1 MKSLATAE
9 LYDPVTGRFRLV
21 GDTKAAGGG
30 FTATLLQDGRVL
42 IAGGQ
47 SENSAGLNLNSAGL
61 ILTGELYDPELRKFV
76 PTGSLKVGRTYHT
89 ATLLDNGRVLI
100 AGGTGTISP
109 SELYDPKTRTFQE
122 TGRLALKR
130 SEHCAALLNNGT
142 VLISGGLDPDT
153 PDHMRISAELY
164 DPRSGRFRQTGRIV
178 SGSADGTALLLK
190 GGELLIIGGRENWDA
205 AIPEI
210 YDPNIGV
217 FRRAG
222 RRLEGNYA
230 CSATLLANGKV
241 LLTGCVHYPT
251 LATPETLLYDPLI
264 HRVTDADNMTVP
276 RCGNSATLLRDGKV
290 LIAGGWATPHGTPK
304 YYASAELYD
313 PARGTF
319 TPTGS
324 MHVARKYPRAV
335 LLHDGTVLI
344 LGGESSA
351 SGD

>member
-1 MKSLATAE
+1 M
-9 LYDPVTGRFRLV
+9 
-21 GDTKAAGGG
+21 
-30 FTATLLQDGRVL
+30 L

-47 SENSAGLNLNSAGL
+47 NESFGGL
-61 ILTGELYDPELRKFV
+61 ILTGELYDPKLQTFV
-76 PTGSLKVGRTYHT
+76 MTGSLKVGRADHT
-89 ATLLDNGRVLI
+89 ATLLHDGRVLM
-100 AGGTGTISP
+100 AGGTDTNSP
-109 SELYDPKTRTFQE
+109 SELYDPRTGTFQE
-122 TGRLALKR
+122 TGRLALER
-130 SEHCAALLNNGT
+130 SEHGAALLNNGT

-153 PDHMRISAELY
+153 PDHMRMSAELY
-164 DPRSGRFRQTGRIV
+164 DPLSGRFRQTGRMV

-190 GGELLIIGGRENWDA
+190 GGEVLIIGGRENWYG
-205 AIPEI
+205 AIPEV
-210 YDPNIGV
+210 YEPNSGV

-222 RRLEGNYA
+222 SRLEGNYA
-230 CSATLLANGKV
+230 CSATFLANGRV

-251 LATPETLLYDPLI
+251 LATTEALLYDPRI
-264 HRVTDADNMTVP
+264 HRVTDAGNMTVP
-276 RCGNSATLLRDGKV
+276 RCGNSATLLPNGKI

-324 MHVARKYPRAV
+324 MHFARKYPTAI
-335 LLHDGTVLI
+335 LLQDGTVLI